1 LLLFCDTAALA
12 RCARAN
18 PADDELITAI
28 RTRMPSDWRRYAIVA
43 VTPSLVE
50 LAAARNLQAATTNK
64 ISAACLLGLAQV

>member
-1 LLLFCDTAALA
+1 
-12 RCARAN
+12 
-18 PADDELITAI
+18 
-28 RTRMPSDWRRYAIVA
+28 MPSDWRRYAIVA